1 MEDYVNMTA
10 EQVHAIECLTAMPSL
25 RNTYRESLSALLRR
39 EWPKEWRMINMGI
52 GLVDK
57 AIQRIA
63 QRMSAKN
70 LRSFERMLN
79 YGCID
84 VHYKGDAR
92 KNKDLVVLNK
102 EDAIVICNAVL
113 QDHCVLCIKTGKEVT
128 GCRLRHAMWHVGV
141 GPDWEKDGRCPYREH
156 AMEGV
161 S

>member
-25 RNTYRESLSALLRR
+25 RNTYRESLSALLRK
-39 EWPKEWRMINMGI
+39 EWPKEWRMLNMGI

-79 YGCID
+79 YG
-84 VHYKGDAR
+84 
-92 KNKDLVVLNK
+92 
-102 EDAIVICNAVL
+102 
-113 QDHCVLCIKTGKEVT
+113 
-128 GCRLRHAMWHVGV
+128 
-141 GPDWEKDGRCPYREH
+141 
-156 AMEGV
+156 
-161 S
+161 